1 MLLEHG
7 RAAEGSSRH
16 GGIALGALAIQAAA
30 AIVGWWLGWYEQ
42 IGWYDEL
49 VHVGFGFA
57 VSLAAGI
64 RLHGLVLTGANSHGA
79 ALALVLVAIGLGVGA
94 AWELLEFTF
103 DQLALATLS
112 LGRSIP
118 WSISSATQVVQQPVP
133 YAPSVSR
140 GRDGQ
145 PSGE

>member
-1 MLLEHG
+1 MAAGALGRTRPDSDPEQPVLLEHG

-103 DQLALATLS
+103 DQLNGPGNAI
-112 LGRSIP
+112 LGKVDTMVDQFCD
-118 WSISSATQVVQQPVP
+118 AVN
-133 YAPSVSR
+133 
-140 GRDGQ
+140 
-145 PSGE
+145 